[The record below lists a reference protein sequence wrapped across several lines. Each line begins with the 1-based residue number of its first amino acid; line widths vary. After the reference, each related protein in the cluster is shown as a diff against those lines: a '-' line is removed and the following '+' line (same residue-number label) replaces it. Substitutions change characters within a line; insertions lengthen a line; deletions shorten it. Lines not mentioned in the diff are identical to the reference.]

1 MTRRE
6 KRFERRKLKRL
17 NKQLAFAKQ
26 VDDFKLICDRTRI
39 FDAIDS
45 AKKRVMWKAS
55 TQRWSM
61 HQLFMTERLY
71 RDLKAGKDV
80 RRGFS
85 KFYIYERGK
94 RRNISAV
101 KFYERVVQ
109 KALCQNV
116 LYPAFVRS
124 LIYDSGASQ
133 QGKGTKFAADRMV
146 TALRRYYKRN
156 GNNGYAL
163 LIDFKSYFDNINHD
177 VVKAICCKHF
187 KDLRVRKLCFDFIDA
202 YGDMGLGLGSETSQL
217 FAIRYPN
224 RIDHAVTETNSG
236 HKIFYGRYMDDSYII
251 AKDKITLAKILNKIK
266 YWCNRLKIKLS
277 SKKTKIVAI
286 KNGVLWL
293 KTKYYL
299 TATGKIIRKPCRAC
313 ITRERR
319 KLKKQLRLCILG
331 RLPYASIEQSFESWA
346 GSHKRRNA
354 RLTVWKMRQILKGY
368 NHGKKI

>member
-1 MTRRE
+1 MTRRQ

-17 NKQLAFAKQ
+17 AKRQMLAKQ
-26 VDDFKLICDRTRI
+26 VDDYTLICDRTRI
-39 FDAIDS
+39 FNAIDS

-55 TQRWSM
+55 AQRWSI
-61 HQLFMTERLY
+61 HQLLMTEKLY

-116 LYPAFVRS
+116 LYPAFVKS
-124 LIYDSGASQ
+124 LIYDNSASQ
-133 QGKGTKFAADRMV
+133 QNKGTKFAADRMV
-146 TALRRYYKRN
+146 TALKRYYKHN

-177 VVKAICCKHF
+177 VIKAICRRHF
-187 KDLRVRKLCFDFIDA
+187 KNSKIRKLCSDFIDA
-202 YGDMGLGLGSETSQL
+202 YGDIGLGLGSETSQM

-236 HKIFYGRYMDDSYII
+236 GKIYYGRYMDDSYVI
-251 AKDKITLAKILNKIK
+251 AKDKSILAKVLGKIK
-266 YWCNRLKIKLS
+266 YWCEKLKITLS
-277 SKKTKIVAI
+277 PKKTKII
-286 KNGVLWL
+286 QLKNGLLWL

-299 TATGKIIRKPCRAC
+299 TESGKIIRKPSRAC
-313 ITRERR
+313 VTRERR
-319 KLKKQLRLCILG
+319 KLKRQLRLCACG
-331 RLPYASIEQSFESWA
+331 RLPFAAIVQSFESWA

-368 NHGKKI
+368 NHG